1 MIEYIK
7 SKFRRPTP
15 LEVISRELAEAHLHK
30 LEAETAVD
38 YAKSVVD
45 YNMTM
50 IKRLNLHIAQYT
62 KETK

>member
-7 SKFRRPTP
+7 AKFRRPTP
-15 LEVISRELAEAHLHK
+15 LEVISRELAEAHLRR

-38 YAKSVVD
+38 YAKAIVE
-45 YNMTM
+45 YNITT
-50 IKRLNLHIAQYT
+50 IRRLNLHIEQYA